1 MINFQD
7 EIKRFKPSL
16 DVDNIEDAIAG
27 IDLTDMN
34 DIMIQLTENAF
45 ESAKIKARQQ
55 AAYENPD
62 VKDNV

>member
-16 DVDNIEDAIAG
+16 DVDSIEDAIVG

-34 DIMIQLTENAF
+34 DIMVQLLEGSF
-45 ESAKIKARQQ
+45 KELKDR
-55 AAYENPD
+55 AASGINIADE
-62 VKDNV
+62 V